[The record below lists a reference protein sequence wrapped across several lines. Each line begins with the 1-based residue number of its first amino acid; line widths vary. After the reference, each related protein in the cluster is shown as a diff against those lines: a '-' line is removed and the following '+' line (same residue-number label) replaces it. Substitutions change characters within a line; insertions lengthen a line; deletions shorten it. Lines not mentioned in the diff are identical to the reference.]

1 MYIGRGEPIA
11 EDTFSMKNL
20 TTYGKYG
27 QVENGKY
34 VCIIKWC
41 FSLSLREGERKEES
55 KKYNGE
61 HIALV
66 RVDENKQGTLREKD
80 RANEGASERD
90 PRSRYEENENRKI
103 IIYIY
108 ILFFVYVRKC

>member
-1 MYIGRGEPIA
+1 MSLMYIGCREPIA
-11 EDTFSMKNL
+11 EDAFSMKNL

-41 FSLSLREGERKEES
+41 SSNEPKIVYAARAGGCAVHKITENKREIVKARKELPQKLS
-55 KKYNGE
+55 
-61 HIALV
+61 
-66 RVDENKQGTLREKD
+66 
-80 RANEGASERD
+80 
-90 PRSRYEENENRKI
+90 PRSKTTKQKKKKNRKI

-108 ILFFVYVRKC
+108 ILFSVYVRLKL